1 MTSSPAPHTPAAAD
15 QTVKAPADAALAAN
29 AGAASAGE
37 QDLAR
42 VQAKVEAAR
51 AELLRLLQEVVVA
64 ESRLNHH
71 QASQLQEANE
81 QLVVA
86 ALRNQ
91 AEAQAAT
98 RSLGDVTRLA
108 ELDPLTGLPNRALL
122 RDRFT
127 QAAAVAKR
135 RAGRLA
141 LLFLDIDDFKQI
153 NDTLGHAAGDQALQA
168 VAHRLG
174 HAVRAADT
182 VSRHSGDEF
191 LILLTEVSYAA
202 DAAVIATK
210 LLAALC
216 DPMHVG
222 DRDLRLTASIGI
234 SLYPDDGESIEA
246 LIGHADAAMYR
257 AKNHGPGRFALHGDP
272 WPTPPGR
279 SAGAVPGLATAE
291 PPTAHEQALAAHERR
306 HAQLQEANEQLVLAA
321 LGAQA
326 LQAAAERAQHRQA
339 DFMAAVTEQLDNPL
353 APIHVAAAMP
363 GRASDDQVLQPRAQ
377 ALVDQQAA
385 RMARLVAAAAGGHA
399 QAAGLPV
406 VTDPQVSDL
415 LAVIDCA
422 VRDARPVLRPRQQRL
437 TVAVPAGPVQVR
449 GDAQRLGQLLGKL
462 LDNASK
468 YTPDSSTIRLD
479 ATVQGASAVLVVSD
493 DGIGIAPAVVRH
505 LFEPFGQDSRAVGLS
520 GTGAGTGIGLP
531 LVRALVNELGGTVA
545 ADSAG
550 NGRGSRFVVTLPLA
564 ETTPTDAADAQPGSA

>member
-1 MTSSPAPHTPAAAD
+1 MTPSPEPQTPAAAD
-15 QTVKAPADAALAAN
+15 QAVDAPAGAALAAT
-29 AGAASAGE
+29 AGAAGGAE

-42 VQAKVEAAR
+42 VQGKVDAAR
-51 AELLRLLQEVVVA
+51 AVLLRLLQEVVVA

-98 RSLGDVTRLA
+98 RSLSDVSRLA

-122 RDRFT
+122 LDRFT

-141 LLFLDIDDFKQI
+141 LLFLDIDNFKQI

-191 LILLTEVSYAA
+191 VILLTEVSYAA

-210 LLAALC
+210 LLASLC
-216 DPMHVG
+216 DPMRVG
-222 DRDLRLTASIGI
+222 DRDLRLTASVGI

-246 LIGHADAAMYR
+246 LIGLADAAMYR
-257 AKNHGPGRFALHGDP
+257 AKHHGPGRFALHGDQ

-279 SAGAVPGLATAE
+279 PSGAVPGSALAE
-291 PPTAHEQALAAHERR
+291 PPSAHEQALAAHERR

-326 LQAAAERAQHRQA
+326 LQAAAARAQQRQA
-339 DFMAAVTEQLDNPL
+339 DFMAAVAEELGNPF
-353 APIHVAAAMP
+353 APIRVAAAML
-363 GRASDDQVLQPRAQ
+363 GRASDDEVLLPRVQ

-385 RMARLVAAAAGGHA
+385 RMARLVAAAGARA
-399 QAAGLPV
+399 RAAGLLV
-406 VTDPQVSDL
+406 ATGPQVSDL
-415 LAVIDCA
+415 VTVIDGA
-422 VRDARPVLRPRQQRL
+422 VRDARPVLLLRQQRL
-437 TVAVPAGPVQVR
+437 TVVAPAGPIRVR
-449 GDAQRLGQLLGKL
+449 GDAQRLGLVLGNL

-468 YTPDSSTIRLD
+468 YTPDSGTIRLD
-479 ATVQGASAVLVVSD
+479 ATVQGGSAVLVVSD
-493 DGIGIAPAVVRH
+493 DGIGIAAAVVPH
-505 LFEPFGQDSRAVGLS
+505 IFEPFGQDSRAIGLN
-520 GTGAGTGIGLP
+520 GTSTGIGLP
-531 LVRALVNELGGTVA
+531 VVRALVNELGGTVA

-564 ETTPTDAADAQPGSA
+564 DATLADRPSALPANA